1 MPDTIRS
8 DLRVSLEA
16 ALAMPCGTYRTQ
28 ARRDDALITVIALI
42 VGDEFA
48 PETIARWMLDAS
60 PEPTDA

>member
-16 ALAMPCGTYRTQ
+16 ALAMPHGTSRTQ

-42 VGDEFA
+42 VGEYA
-48 PETIARWMLDAS
+48 PESVARWMLAAS
-60 PEPTDA
+60 PEATDA